1 MAASKDNKTA
11 INLKSLNLG
20 RRKIRFIVIK
30 REQQGT
36 TVSRLPMFLGAD
48 VLDNCGISDTK
59 NLGRIHAKYS
69 DNGMSCKLYLPNG
82 YQIKG
87 MRGVADKAWFYSI
100 QGLFR
105 VAFSFYS
112 RNELQVL
119 LKQMLSLW
127 VASIDEPL
135 LQKSLHISDIEH
147 IVDEDVVSEES
158 GDFSKLYHH
167 SENRTSMNMDMEN
180 AEKIGTT
187 GENVL
192 SEKEIGCL
200 SNLEKCDCIEAQHEL
215 LDSHTSSGQ
224 SRFEVSNP
232 RSTDTEDH
240 GECGNYISEA
250 VENIKSKLEKVYK
263 HEKSC
268 SLILPY
274 MESFSDLLIDEERN
288 ITEKQSTSFPIKLI
302 KDYMDAKQQKIAESP
317 QDHELAVHIVSSWVG
332 NTFYLFKDIIKHN
345 IDAFKQTYIN
355 SISEIPSPEEIVRTV
370 YPSAMYSLIYLW
382 IKGSGGDGHDD
393 MEECK
398 KIRSI
403 CLLILEL
410 LNGSPISGL
419 GHWVF
424 SII

>member
-1 MAASKDNKTA
+1 MAASKENKTA
-11 INLKSLNLG
+11 INLKSFKLG
-20 RRKIRFIVIK
+20 ERKIRYIVIQ
-30 REQQGT
+30 REQEGT
-36 TVSRLPMFLGAD
+36 SLSCLPMFLGAD
-48 VLDNCGISDTK
+48 VLDKCVNSDIK

-87 MRGVADKAWFYSI
+87 MRGIADKAWFYSI
-100 QGLFR
+100 HGLFR

-112 RNELQVL
+112 RNELKVL
-119 LKQMLSLW
+119 LKQMLRLW
-127 VASIDEPL
+127 MASINEPL
-135 LQKSLHISDIEH
+135 LQKTLHISNIED

-158 GDFSKLYHH
+158 EDFLILYCYR
-167 SENRTSMNMDMEN
+167 ENTASMNRDMEN
-180 AEKIGTT
+180 ADITQ
-187 GENVL
+187 ENVP
-192 SEKEIGCL
+192 SEKEIEYP
-200 SNLEKCDCIEAQHEL
+200 SNLDKSGCIEPRHEL
-215 LDSHTSSGQ
+215 LDYCGSSGQ
-224 SRFEVSNP
+224 SSFEVASP
-232 RSTDTEDH
+232 RSTVTEDH
-240 GECGNYISEA
+240 EDCGNYINEA

-268 SLILPY
+268 SLIVPY
-274 MESFSDLLIDEERN
+274 MDSFLDLLIDEERN

-302 KDYMDAKQQKIAESP
+302 KDYMDAKKQKTAEAP

-332 NTFYLFKDIIKHN
+332 DRFYLFKDIIKHN